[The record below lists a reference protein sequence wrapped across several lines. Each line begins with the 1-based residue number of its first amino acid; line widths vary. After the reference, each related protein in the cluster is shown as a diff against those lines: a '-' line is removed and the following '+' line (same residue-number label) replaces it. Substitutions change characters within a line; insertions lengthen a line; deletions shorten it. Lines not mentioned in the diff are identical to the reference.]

1 MAAVWSLIEEKRAL
15 RKVMRAR
22 REALDPA
29 ERLRCWRALGQR
41 LAVLPELMAAGAVSG
56 YLPTRGEIDPSGAL
70 AGVTARGAIVAY
82 PRVVAERPR
91 LRFHQVTDQTELTAG
106 AF

>member
-1 MAAVWSLIEEKRAL
+1 MAAAWSLIEEKRAL

-29 ERLRCWRALGQR
+29 ERLRCWRALGQN
-41 LAVLPELMAAGAVSG
+41 LAALPELRSAGAVSG
-56 YLPTRGEIDPSGAL
+56 YQPTRGEIDPSAGL
-70 AGVTARGAIVAY
+70 ASVAARGSIVAF

-91 LRFHQVTDQTELTAG
+91 LRFHQVTEETDL
-106 AF
+106 